1 MTDQNF
7 EKLVEIDLIEGWK
20 HESADFTPW
29 LADNEEN
36 LQMLGDTLGMTL
48 ELEAREKSVGSFSA
62 DIVCTDMDTNARVLI
77 ENQLYR
83 TDHDHLGKL
92 LTYVAG
98 LEAVTAIWITK
109 KFRDEHRAAL
119 EWINK
124 NTHENVRFFG
134 LEIQLWKI
142 GNSLPAPKF
151 NIVVKPNNWSRE
163 ISRVVHQGEISESG
177 QKHKEY
183 WAAFLQTLGNTEGPI
198 NSALTPLP
206 QSWMSFAI
214 GRSRFALRT
223 AANRYLQQIRVDL
236 YITGS
241 DANSFFHLLH
251 KQKDEIENDL
261 GHSLAWEELPGQD
274 SRIVSYNPDTVD
286 PDNKEGWTEQHKWLA
301 EKLNSMHRAF
311 SNRVRALDAADWNPG
326 GDGDSSDPDSDFAS
340 PGDDR

>member
-1 MTDQNF
+1 MTEQNF
-7 EKLVEIDLIEGWK
+7 ERLVQIDLNVGWK
-20 HESADFTPW
+20 HEAIDFTPW

-36 LQMLGDTLGMTL
+36 LQILGDTLGMTL

-62 DIVCTDMDTNARVLI
+62 DIVCTDMDTNTRVLI
-77 ENQLYR
+77 ENQLYQ

-92 LTYVAG
+92 LTYIAG

-119 EWINK
+119 EWMNN

-163 ISRVVHQGEISESG
+163 ISRSVHQGEISERG
-177 QKHKEY
+177 KRGKKHKEY
-183 WAAFLQTLGNTEGPI
+183 WGAFLPVLKKTEGPI
-198 NSALTPLP
+198 TGDRTPAADP
-206 QSWMSFAI
+206 WMNFPI
-214 GRSRFALRT
+214 GRTGFVLRT
-223 AANRYLQQIRVDL
+223 WVTPSRKQIRVDL
-236 YITGS
+236 YITGV
-241 DANSFFHLLH
+241 DANNFFHLLLE
-251 KQKDEIENDL
+251 QKGEIEEDL
-261 GHSLAWEELPGQD
+261 GYSLAWEELPGQD

-286 PDNKEGWTEQHKWLA
+286 PDNKEGWTEQHTWLA

-311 SNRVRALDAADWNPG
+311 SNRVQALDAAD
-326 GDGDSSDPDSDFAS
+326 
-340 PGDDR
+340 